1 MASTR
6 SGSICQSKPLNIS
19 QKLLDGEKFLKWT
32 DQVDI
37 SHSQS
42 TSAVIFDNWFNW
54 LFPKPSELFL
64 CNRITPVCQSLYNWT
79 KTDSFST
86 TSTRKMKC
94 RSSTFSKL
102 KMSGPVRRRGRRKIR
117 RFGALLIWARDNWR
131 IKQSLLSTGWTSA
144 TSISATSGGF

>member
-32 DQVDI
+32 DQVTG
-37 SHSQS
+37 SQS
-42 TSAVIFDNWFNW
+42 VITVSAGHLIDFNSM
-54 LFPKPSELFL
+54 FPIPSELFL
-64 CNRITPVCQSLYNWT
+64 CNRITPECQSLYNWI

-86 TSTRKMKC
+86 TSTRRMKC
-94 RSSTFSKL
+94 HSSTFSKS
-102 KMSGPVRRRGRRKIR
+102 KMFGRVPWRGRLKTR
-117 RFGALLIWARDNWR
+117 RSGALLIWARDNWR